1 MDDNRKHQDTDFS
14 EDDMRLLYA
23 LGEAT
28 GDLPSADETQSAWA
42 AFEAKHRTDS
52 RRRRSRKAAKW
63 ALAAAAA
70 VAVVVLVMPW
80 QRLRDV
86 TEGLETFTAMY
97 VPQHVEQ
104 TVKGGNAVISTPA
117 ATTLQA
123 VLPDGTRVLLG
134 ASSRI
139 EYPRNFDGLQ
149 TREVKLTGKARFE
162 VKHDAAK
169 PFTVHAD
176 GLDARVLGTVFD
188 VSTYPGTHG
197 SVTLYSG
204 KVQVSAGGGVRPETL
219 KPGQR
224 AMFDGK
230 QGLKVTAVDM
240 QAAAG
245 WSNGMFSFDDAR
257 LEDVMAEIG
266 AWYNVSVSFLSRKP
280 LDVRVHFN
288 IPRTVTLRQAVEALN
303 DMGMAVFSYDGK
315 RISVSD
321 KK

>member
-42 AFEAKHRTDS
+42 AFEAKHRTDI
-52 RRRRSRKAAKW
+52 RRRRSRKAAIW

-86 TEGLETFTAMY
+86 AEGLETFTAMD

-104 TVKGGNAVISTPA
+104 TVKGGNAIISTPA

-139 EYPRNFDGLQ
+139 EYPRSFDGLQ

-188 VSTYPGTHG
+188 VSIYPGTHG

-224 AMFDGK
+224 AMFDGR
-230 QGLKVTAVDM
+230 QGLKVTAVDT

-245 WSNGMFSFDDAR
+245 WSHGMFSFDDAR

-303 DMGMAVFSYDGK
+303 DMGIATFRYDGK
-315 RISVSD
+315 RMVV
-321 KK
+321 KEK

>member
-28 GDLPSADETQSAWA
+28 GDLPSAGETQSAWA
-42 AFEAKHRTDS
+42 AFEAKHRTDI
-52 RRRRSRKAAKW
+52 RRRRSRKAAIW

-70 VAVVVLVMPW
+70 VAIVVLVMPW

-86 TEGLETFTAMY
+86 TEGLETFTAMD

-104 TVKGGNAVISTPA
+104 TMKGGNTVISTPA

-139 EYPRNFDGLQ
+139 EYPRSFDGL
-149 TREVKLTGKARFE
+149 TAREVKLTGKARFE

-169 PFTVHAD
+169 PFIVHAD

-204 KVQVSAGGGVRPETL
+204 KVQVSAGNGVRPETL

-224 AMFDGK
+224 AMLMEQRHVQF
-230 QGLKVTAVDM
+230 
-240 QAAAG
+240 
-245 WSNGMFSFDDAR
+245 R
-257 LEDVMAEIG
+257 R
-266 AWYNVSVSFLSRKP
+266 RK
-280 LDVRVHFN
+280 
-288 IPRTVTLRQAVEALN
+288 A
-303 DMGMAVFSYDGK
+303 
-315 RISVSD
+315 
-321 KK
+321 

>member
-28 GDLPSADETQSAWA
+28 GDLPSAGETQSAWA

-52 RRRRSRKAAKW
+52 RRRRSRKAAIW

-70 VAVVVLVMPW
+70 VAIVVLVMPW

-86 TEGLETFTAMY
+86 TEGLETFTAMD

-104 TVKGGNAVISTPA
+104 TMKGGNTVISTPA

-134 ASSRI
+134 ASSRL
-139 EYPRNFDGLQ
+139 EYPRSFDGLQ

-162 VKHDAAK
+162 VKHDVAK
-169 PFTVHAD
+169 PFIVHAD

-204 KVQVSAGGGVRPETL
+204 KVQVSAGNGDRSETL

-224 AMFDGK
+224 AMLDGR
-230 QGLKVTAVDM
+230 QGLKVTSVDT
-240 QAAAG
+240 QAAG
-245 WSNGMFSFDDAR
+245 WSHGMFSFDDAR

-266 AWYNVSVSFLSRKP
+266 AWYNVSVSFLSRRP

-288 IPRTVTLRQAVEALN
+288 IPRTVTLQQAVEALN
-303 DMGMAVFSYDGK
+303 DMGIAAFRYDGK
-315 RISVSD
+315 RVMV
-321 KK
+321 KEK

>member
-42 AFEAKHRTDS
+42 AFEAKHRTDI
-52 RRRRSRKAAKW
+52 RRRRSRKAAIW

-86 TEGLETFTAMY
+86 AEGLETFTAMD

-104 TVKGGNAVISTPA
+104 TVKGGNAIISTPA

-139 EYPRNFDGLQ
+139 EYPRSFDGLQ

-188 VSTYPGTHG
+188 VSIYPGTHG

-224 AMFDGK
+224 AMFDGR
-230 QGLKVTAVDM
+230 QGLKVTAVDT

-245 WSNGMFSFDDAR
+245 WSHGMFSFDDAR

-280 LDVRVHFN
+280 LDMRVHFN

-303 DMGMAVFSYDGK
+303 DMGIATFRYDGK
-315 RISVSD
+315 RMVV
-321 KK
+321 KEK

>member
-28 GDLPSADETQSAWA
+28 GDLPSAGETQSAWA

-52 RRRRSRKAAKW
+52 RRRRSRKAAIW
-63 ALAAAAA
+63 ALTATAA
-70 VAVVVLVMPW
+70 VAIVVLVMPW

-86 TEGLETFTAMY
+86 TEGLETFTAMD

-104 TVKGGNAVISTPA
+104 TVKGGNAIISTPA

-139 EYPRNFDGLQ
+139 EYPRSFDGLQ

-188 VSTYPGTHG
+188 VSIYPGTHG

-224 AMFDGK
+224 AMFDGR
-230 QGLKVTAVDM
+230 QGLKVTAVDT

-245 WSNGMFSFDDAR
+245 WSHGMFSFDDAR

-303 DMGMAVFSYDGK
+303 DMGIATFRYDGK
-315 RISVSD
+315 RMVV
-321 KK
+321 KEK

>member
-28 GDLPSADETQSAWA
+28 GDLPSAGETQSAWA
-42 AFEAKHRTDS
+42 AFEAKHRTDI
-52 RRRRSRKAAKW
+52 RRRRSRKAAIW

-70 VAVVVLVMPW
+70 VAIVVLVMPW

-86 TEGLETFTAMY
+86 KEGFETFTAMD

-104 TVKGGNAVISTPA
+104 TMKGGNTVISTPA

-139 EYPRNFDGLQ
+139 EYPRSFDGLQ

-204 KVQVSAGGGVRPETL
+204 KVQVSAGNGDRSETL

-224 AMFDGK
+224 AMLDGR
-230 QGLKVTAVDM
+230 QGLKVTSVDT

-266 AWYNVSVSFLSRKP
+266 AWYNVSVSFLSRRP

-288 IPRTVTLRQAVEALN
+288 IPRTVTLQQAVEALN
-303 DMGMAVFSYDGK
+303 DMGIAAFRYDGK

>member
-1 MDDNRKHQDTDFS
+1 MNDSRKHQDTDFS

-42 AFEAKHRTDS
+42 AFESGHRTEG
-52 RRRRSRKAAKW
+52 RQRRSRKAAIW

-70 VAVVVLVMPW
+70 VAIVVLVMPW
-80 QRLRDV
+80 QRLRNV
-86 TEGLETFTAMY
+86 TEGFEAFTAMDI
-97 VPQHVEQ
+97 PQHVEQ
-104 TVKGGNAVISTPA
+104 TERGGNTIISTPA

-134 ASSRI
+134 ASSRM
-139 EYPRNFDGLQ
+139 EYPRSFDGQQ

-162 VKHDAAK
+162 VKHDDAK
-169 PFTVHAD
+169 PFIVHAG

-188 VSTYPGTHG
+188 VSTYPGTRG

-204 KVQVSAGGGVRPETL
+204 KVQVSAGNGGSPETL
-219 KPGQR
+219 KPGQQ
-224 AMFDGK
+224 AMLDGK
-230 QGLKVTAVDM
+230 QGLKVATVDM
-240 QAAAG
+240 EVAAG
-245 WSNGMFSFDDAR
+245 WSRGMFSFDDAR

-266 AWYNVSVSFLSRKP
+266 AWYNVSVSFLSRRP

-288 IPRTVTLRQAVEALN
+288 IPRSMTLQQAVGALN
-303 DMGMAVFSYDGK
+303 DMGMAAFSYDGK

>member
-28 GDLPSADETQSAWA
+28 GDLPSAGETQSAWA

-52 RRRRSRKAAKW
+52 RRRRSRKAAIW

-70 VAVVVLVMPW
+70 VAIVVLVMPW

-86 TEGLETFTAMY
+86 TEGLETFTAMD

-104 TVKGGNAVISTPA
+104 TMKGGNTVISTPA

-134 ASSRI
+134 ASSRL
-139 EYPRNFDGLQ
+139 EYPRSFDGLQ

-162 VKHDAAK
+162 VKHDVAK
-169 PFTVHAD
+169 PFIVHAD

-204 KVQVSAGGGVRPETL
+204 KVQVSAGNGDRSETL

-224 AMFDGK
+224 AMLDGR
-230 QGLKVTAVDM
+230 QGLKVTSVDT
-240 QAAAG
+240 QAAG
-245 WSNGMFSFDDAR
+245 WSHGMFSFDDAR

-266 AWYNVSVSFLSRKP
+266 AWYNVSVSFLSRRP

-288 IPRTVTLRQAVEALN
+288 IPRTVTLQQAVEALN
-303 DMGMAVFSYDGK
+303 DMGIAAFRYDGK
-315 RISVSD
+315 RVVV
-321 KK
+321 KEK

>member
-1 MDDNRKHQDTDFS
+1 MDDNRKHQDKDFS

-28 GDLPSADETQSAWA
+28 GDLPSAGETQSAWA

-52 RRRRSRKAAKW
+52 RRRRSRKAAIW
-63 ALAAAAA
+63 ALTAAAA
-70 VAVVVLVMPW
+70 VAIVVLVMPW

-86 TEGLETFTAMY
+86 TEGLETFTAKD

-104 TVKGGNAVISTPA
+104 TVKGGNTVISTPA

-139 EYPRNFDGLQ
+139 EYPRSFDGLQ

-224 AMFDGK
+224 AMFDGR
-230 QGLKVTAVDM
+230 QGLKVTAVDT

-245 WSNGMFSFDDAR
+245 WSHGMFSFDDAR

-303 DMGMAVFSYDGK
+303 DMGIATFRYDGK
-315 RISVSD
+315 RMVV
-321 KK
+321 KEK

>member
-28 GDLPSADETQSAWA
+28 GDLPSAGETQSAWA

-52 RRRRSRKAAKW
+52 RRRRSRKAAIW
-63 ALAAAAA
+63 TLTATAA
-70 VAVVVLVMPW
+70 VAIVVLVMPW

-86 TEGLETFTAMY
+86 AEGLETFTAMD
-97 VPQHVEQ
+97 VSQHVEQ
-104 TVKGGNAVISTPA
+104 TVKGGNAIISTPA

-139 EYPRNFDGLQ
+139 EYPRSFDGLQ

-188 VSTYPGTHG
+188 VSIYPGTHG

-224 AMFDGK
+224 AMFDGR
-230 QGLKVTAVDM
+230 QGLKVTAVDT

-245 WSNGMFSFDDAR
+245 WSHGMFSFDDAR

-288 IPRTVTLRQAVEALN
+288 IPRSITLQQVVEALN
-303 DMGMAVFSYDGK
+303 DMGIAAFRYDGK
-315 RISVSD
+315 RMVV
-321 KK
+321 KEK